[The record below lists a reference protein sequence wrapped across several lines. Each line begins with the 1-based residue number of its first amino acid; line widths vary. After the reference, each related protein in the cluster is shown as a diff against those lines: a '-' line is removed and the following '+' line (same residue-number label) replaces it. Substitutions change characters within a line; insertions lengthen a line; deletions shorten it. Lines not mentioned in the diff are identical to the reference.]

1 MCGATLSPAIED
13 KIMLSDVMEHC
24 GLSKSV
30 SQVTDFETDHHRQL
44 LKDLKIAIH
53 EGGLIALTGIVGS
66 GKTVLL
72 GRLQEQ
78 LRAEGQLE
86 VSESLTFNVQR
97 VNLDTLKLALYDDL
111 ATEKDGDLP
120 SKTEKSERALM
131 RVMRRCQKPVVLFC
145 DDGHDLHSQ
154 TLRGL
159 KQLIEKT
166 SRRGARLTIVL
177 AGHPR
182 LKHDLRRPSQE
193 ETGARATVFEFEG
206 IQGHQR
212 RFITWLLEQCAPNV
226 APSDILAPE
235 ALELLAQRLMTPL
248 QIQHYLPRMLEQAH
262 RFGEKPVTPT
272 IVHATFA
279 PDMHALE
286 PTLTRHGYNVKAL
299 SELLHIRPAEGRSFL
314 HGQLPPGRTEDLH
327 NQSLAA
333 GIPLGDH
340 VSLDHSEV
348 ATG

>member
-1 MCGATLSPAIED
+1 
-13 KIMLSDVMEHC
+13 MLSDVMDHF
-24 GLSKSV
+24 GLIHSFR
-30 SQVTDFETDHHRQL
+30 QATDFATDHHRQL
-44 LKDLKIAIH
+44 FKDLKIAIH
-53 EGGLIALTGIVGS
+53 EGGIIALTGIVGS
-66 GKTVLL
+66 GKTVFL
-72 GRLQEQ
+72 GRIQDQ

-86 VSESLTFNVQR
+86 VAESLTFSVQR
-97 VNLDTLKLALYDDL
+97 VTLDTLKLALYYDL

-131 RVMRRCQKPVVLFC
+131 RVMRRCQKPIVLFV
-145 DDGHDLHSQ
+145 DDGHDLHGQ

-166 SRRGARLTIVL
+166 TRRGARLTIVL

-182 LKHDLRRPSQE
+182 LKNDLRRPSQE

-212 RFITWLLEQCAPNV
+212 RYITWLLEQCAPEV
-226 APSDILAPE
+226 TPSDILSAD
-235 ALELLAQRLMTPL
+235 ALALLAEWLITPL
-248 QIQHYLPRMLEQAH
+248 QIQHYLTRILEQAH

-272 IVHATFA
+272 IVSATLA

-286 PTLTRHGYNVKAL
+286 PTLTRYGYNVTAL
-299 SELLHIRPAEGRSFL
+299 SELLGIRQAEVRTFLRS
-314 HGQLPPGRTEDLH
+314 QLPPGRTEELH
-327 NQSLAA
+327 RQLLAA

-340 VSLDHSEV
+340 LS
-348 ATG
+348 ATSNEQITG

>member
-1 MCGATLSPAIED
+1 
-13 KIMLSDVMEHC
+13 MLSDVMEHF
-24 GLSKSV
+24 GLRKSFR
-30 SQVTDFETDHHRQL
+30 QANDFETDHHRQL
-44 LKDLKIAIH
+44 LKDLKVAIH
-53 EGGLIALTGIVGS
+53 EGGIIALTGIVGS

-72 GRLQEQ
+72 GRIQDQ
-78 LRAEGQLE
+78 LRHEGQIE
-86 VSESLTFNVQR
+86 VAESLTFNVPR
-97 VNLDTLKLALYDDL
+97 VTLDTLKLALYYDL

-131 RVMRRCQKPVVLFC
+131 KVMRRCQKPIALFC
-145 DDGHDLHSQ
+145 DDGHDLHGQ

-182 LKHDLRRPSQE
+182 LKNDLRRPSQE

-212 RFITWLLEQCAPNV
+212 RYITWLLEQCAPDV

-235 ALELLAQRLMTPL
+235 ALELLAERLITPL
-248 QIQHYLPRMLEQAH
+248 QIQHYLMRMLEQAH
-262 RFGEKPVTPT
+262 RFGEKLVTPT
-272 IVHATFA
+272 IVHATLA

-286 PTLTRHGYNVKAL
+286 PTLTRYGYNVKAL
-299 SELLHIRPAEGRSFL
+299 SELLHIRQAEVRAFL
-314 HGQLPPGRTEDLH
+314 HGQLPSGRTVELH
-327 NQSLAA
+327 NQLLAA
-333 GIPLGDH
+333 GIPLSDDA
-340 VSLDHSEV
+340 SSASREV
-348 ATG
+348 INV